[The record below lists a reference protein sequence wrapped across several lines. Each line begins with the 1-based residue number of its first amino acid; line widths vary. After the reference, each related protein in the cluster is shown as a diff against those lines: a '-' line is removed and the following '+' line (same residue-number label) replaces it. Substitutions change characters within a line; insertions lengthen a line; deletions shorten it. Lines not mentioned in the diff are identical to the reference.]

1 MQRGRLPGGVGR
13 AESPSAL
20 LYGRFRQ
27 RREQQEPTKDVADI
41 VTELL
46 SPAQQPSAARSSA
59 RVLECLEVALAK
71 LDREPAWRLAGSG
84 FFDRTVGSMV
94 AAILAEIEA
103 FRADRPWLA
112 SGVEAF
118 QERLQQFTSLQA
130 EEEARWKDEDILSC
144 ANLGTLGCCERLA
157 LVDFCQQLEKSRA
170 ELQEAARCQRI
181 EEDQMQTTRAT
192 LQALQQR
199 AHEAEEMRLQ
209 EQQRQREQLLEYK
222 DGLRHLLGK
231 LREEYDQDMAA
242 LKQVQEEE
250 QKLEYAHKLTMVE
263 VADLSELEEALAKL
277 E

>member
-1 MQRGRLPGGVGR
+1 
-13 AESPSAL
+13 
-20 LYGRFRQ
+20 
-27 RREQQEPTKDVADI
+27 VADI

-46 SPAQQPSAARSSA
+46 SPAATQQPAAPRSSA
-59 RVLECLEVALAK
+59 LVLECLEVALAK

-94 AAILAEIEA
+94 AAILAEIED

-112 SGVEAF
+112 NGVEAF

-130 EEEARWKDEDILSC
+130 EEEARWKEEDILSC
-144 ANLGTLGCCERLA
+144 H
-157 LVDFCQQLEKSRA
+157 QLEKSRA

-222 DGLRHLLGK
+222 DGLRRLLGK

-242 LKQVQEEE
+242 LKQVQAEE
-250 QKLEYAHKLTMVE
+250 QKLEYEHNLTMVE

-277 E
+277 EEEQAMLQKERQRLMASAPRSRLNSRVPRASRPSVAHKPGTPRAV